1 MKFKR
6 KKQSDSPIIKTWEE
20 GRVWLKKKG
29 WLFHLYESEY
39 NKGVISFSA
48 EKISPFGGIRVE
60 IKSEAKTD
68 LAGIKSL
75 IVLAQGL

>member
-6 KKQSDSPIIKTWEE
+6 KETKKIQTWDE
-20 GRVWLKKKG
+20 GRAWLKKNG
-29 WLFHLYESEY
+29 WLLHLYESEY

-48 EKISPFGGIRVE
+48 EKIDPFGGRIRVE
-60 IKSEAKTD
+60 IKSEASTD
-68 LAGIKSL
+68 LAGIRKL